1 MGDSHVVQFLEATA
15 DIHEPRHELIFGQ
28 IIIVVAFTRSHFRR
42 QIALLEVLGD
52 LGELVRLFE
61 VLFDFLNVRVVE
73 ALKHFCFPVELLY
86 LVRF

>member
-1 MGDSHVVQFLEATA
+1 
-15 DIHEPRHELIFGQ
+15 
-28 IIIVVAFTRSHFRR
+28 
-42 QIALLEVLGD
+42 LLEVLSD